1 MSRQAA
7 PLILRFTSRASMIVI
22 IIKQRND
29 SNFHATTL
37 SLIKC
42 GTTILSHYANEHM
55 IKSDD
60 FNCNKQCLLAAGQAL
75 VSELVANYAP
85 VRHVPN
91 IMVP

>member
-1 MSRQAA
+1 MTVS
-7 PLILRFTSRASMIVI
+7 

-37 SLIKC
+37 IKC
-42 GTTILSHYANEHM
+42 GTTILSHYVNEHM

-85 VRHVPN
+85 VRLVPN

>member
-7 PLILRFTSRASMIVI
+7 PLILRFTSRASMTIS

-37 SLIKC
+37 IKC
-42 GTTILSHYANEHM
+42 GTTILSHYVNAHM

-60 FNCNKQCLLAAGQAL
+60 FNCNKQCLLAVGEAL

-85 VRHVPN
+85 VRLVPN

>member
-1 MSRQAA
+1 M
-7 PLILRFTSRASMIVI
+7 TVI

-37 SLIKC
+37 IKC
-42 GTTILSHYANEHM
+42 GTSCTSTTTILSHYVNAHM

-60 FNCNKQCLLAAGQAL
+60 FNCNKQCLLAVGEAL